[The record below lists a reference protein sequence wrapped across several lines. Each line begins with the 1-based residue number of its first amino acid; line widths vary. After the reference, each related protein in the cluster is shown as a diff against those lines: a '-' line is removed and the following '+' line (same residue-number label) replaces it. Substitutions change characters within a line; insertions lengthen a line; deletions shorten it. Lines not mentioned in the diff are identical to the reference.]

1 MRFPEDGHQHV
12 ALAVQFDLV
21 ERNLLPPVVAMMRP
35 TSAHS
40 ELVWALVLKATAVKH
55 GARLSIKVV
64 ERNLAGERFAPQ
76 GKRWTG
82 APTGS

>member
-1 MRFPEDGHQHV
+1 
-12 ALAVQFDLV
+12 
-21 ERNLLPPVVAMMRP
+21 MMRP